1 MVDSDFGW
9 ACIIVDGVLG
19 FEMCELKL
27 FLELFKFLLYLFLF
41 RHDDMNML
49 IHKLR
54 LFKQS
59 LIIRFKKF
67 ITGRQAQQLLFLP
80 NILI

>member
-1 MVDSDFGW
+1 
-9 ACIIVDGVLG
+9 
-19 FEMCELKL
+19 MCELKL
-27 FLELFKFLLYLFLF
+27 FLELFKFFLYFFLF

-49 IHKLR
+49 IHKLG

-67 ITGRQAQQLLFLP
+67 ISGRQAQQLFFLF
-80 NILI
+80 NILV